1 MVEARFSTK
10 GQIVI
15 PKAIRDRHA
24 FVDGQVVDVIDTPTG
39 VLLRLPAVAKCDSA
53 AAVIARFRGRNTYHG
68 PPVRTDDMNAAI
80 DAMFRSSTAD
90 DSW

>member
-1 MVEARFSTK
+1 MAKAQFSTK

-24 FVDGQVVDVIDTPTG
+24 FVDGQIVDVIDTPTG
-39 VLLRLPAVAKCDSA
+39 VLLRLPSEAKRESA
-53 AAVIARFRGRNTYHG
+53 AAVIARIRARNTYHG
-68 PPVRTDDMNAAI
+68 PPVRTEDMNAAI
-80 DAMFRSSTAD
+80 DAMFRNPTAD